1 MSIKIPLL
9 RLESVLPSSPSHV
22 TRFCDF
28 AVPADSSCLVTT
40 PLVPDADKQRGC
52 SANHGS
58 IGDSWPI
65 AFSGC
70 PRGTRVG
77 CETKRARGTPSL
89 TTQLRLA
96 LEPECL
102 KKNSPPLERIP
113 AMERIRSR
121 HSSCLCFQMFGV
133 EAHSFLPNNQ
143 RDGCNLPRQSQ

>member
-40 PLVPDADKQRGC
+40 PSVPDAGKQRGC

-65 AFSGC
+65 ALSGC
-70 PRGTRVG
+70 PRGHRVS
-77 CETKRARGTPSL
+77 RGPQCSKHLRGL
-89 TTQLRLA
+89 TGFWILT
-96 LEPECL
+96 LEPERLENQPAILGDESGMGSRQTL
-102 KKNSPPLERIP
+102 KLLVVLDVR
-113 AMERIRSR
+113 
-121 HSSCLCFQMFGV
+121 
-133 EAHSFLPNNQ
+133 
-143 RDGCNLPRQSQ
+143 